1 MGRVGSNHGSN
12 KVESWV
18 EQGRIVGRSA
28 SRNIGETWSNYSSN
42 MVESWVELDQTLGQ
56 AGLIQLIR
64 VESTLNMVK
73 SGVKQGKSMIRIG
86 LNHG

>member
-1 MGRVGSNHGSN
+1 M
-12 KVESWV
+12 E
-18 EQGRIVGRSA
+18 IVWLEVFVW
-28 SRNIGETWSNYSSN
+28 NIGETWSNYSSN